1 MGDGGGFSS
10 SPGEVASSPSS
21 CDGEVGPGNGESGAS
36 VRLALEIAG
45 REIFPD
51 LRDAESD
58 LSTRVSPLLNPDV
71 ELRGLSVLLPGI
83 LDLSPRK
90 DLIDSLVSALLN
102 DGYDW
107 RLSTP
112 LSNEVCDTLPLG
124 VDSPEPLEV

>member
-10 SPGEVASSPSS
+10 SPGEATSSPSS
-21 CDGEVGPGNGESGAS
+21 CDGDVGPDNGESGAS

-45 REIFPD
+45 RELFPD

-58 LSTRVSPLLNPDV
+58 LSTMVSPLLNPDV
-71 ELRGLSVLLPGI
+71 ELRGLSVLPPGI

-102 DGYDW
+102 DG
-107 RLSTP
+107 
-112 LSNEVCDTLPLG
+112 
-124 VDSPEPLEV
+124 